1 MIANLEQILTGKT
14 REHLVPL
21 PNPLSDKH
29 FLQAEAVDA
38 FLTLQQAAKA
48 AGFNLQPAST
58 YRDFDRQMLIWNAKF
73 NGERKVHDDNGCA
86 IDMAKLDDLQKI
98 QAMMRW
104 SAVPGSSRHHWG
116 TEIDI
121 FDPDLLPEGQH
132 LQLEPWEYQTGSYF
146 APLAE
151 WLHHNAER
159 FGFYFPFDGIH
170 NAKVGYELGISVIVR
185 FPPNMKSNSITRF
198 CKNRGKMNRLPA
210 KPAYS
215 NILTGYLAN
224 FYN

>member
-170 NAKVGYELGISVIVR
+170 NAKVGYEPWHISYRPISAEYEKQ
-185 FPPNMKSNSITRF
+185 FNYQILQKSWQNEPLA
-198 CKNRGKMNRLPA
+198 GKACLLEHFNRLF
-210 KPAYS
+210 S
-215 NILTGYLAN
+215 
-224 FYN
+224 

>member
-29 FLQAEAVDA
+29 FLQAGVVDA
-38 FLTLQQAAKA
+38 FLALQQAAKE

-58 YRDFDRQMLIWNAKF
+58 YRDFERQMLIWNAKF
-73 NGERKVHDDNGCA
+73 NGERKVHDDSGCA
-86 IDMAKLDDLQKI
+86 IDMAKLDDLHKI

-121 FDPDLLPEGQH
+121 FDPDLLPEGQN
-132 LQLEPWEYQTGSYF
+132 LQLEPWEYQTGGYF

-151 WLHHNAER
+151 WLHHNAEY
-159 FGFYFPFDGIH
+159 FGFYFPFNGVNNI
-170 NAKVGYELGISVIVR
+170 KVGYEPWHISYRPISAEYEKL
-185 FPPNMKSNSITRF
+185 FSHEILQKSWQNEPLA
-198 CKNRGKMNRLPA
+198 GKSCLLEHFNQLF
-210 KPAYS
+210 S
-215 NILTGYLAN
+215 
-224 FYN
+224 

>member
-1 MIANLEQILTGKT
+1 MQNLTDILTGKT

-29 FLQAEAVDA
+29 FLQAEVVDA
-38 FLTLQQAAKA
+38 FLALQQAAKD

-58 YRDFDRQMLIWNAKF
+58 YRDFERQMLIWNAKF
-73 NGERKVHDDNGCA
+73 NGERKVHDDNGYA
-86 IDMAKLDDLQKI
+86 IDMSKLDDLHKI

-132 LQLEPWEYQTGSYF
+132 LQLEPWEYQNGGYF
-146 APLAE
+146 ALLTE

-170 NAKVGYELGISVIVR
+170 NAKVGYEPWHISYRPISAEYEKL
-185 FPPNMKSNSITRF
+185 FNSEILQKSWQNEPLA
-198 CKNRGKMNRLPA
+198 GKACLLEHFNQLF
-210 KPAYS
+210 
-215 NILTGYLAN
+215 G
-224 FYN
+224 

>member
-1 MIANLEQILTGKT
+1 MMQNLTDILTGKT

-29 FLQAEAVDA
+29 FLQSEAVNA
-38 FLTLQQAAKA
+38 FLALQQAAKS

-58 YRDFDRQMLIWNAKF
+58 YRDFERQMLIWNAKF

-86 IDMAKLDDLQKI
+86 IDMAKLNDLEKI

-104 SAVPGSSRHHWG
+104 SAVPGASRHHWG

-132 LQLEPWEYQTGSYF
+132 LQLEPWEYQAGGYF

-159 FGFYFPFDGIH
+159 FGFYFPFDGIT
-170 NAKVGYELGISVIVR
+170 NTKVGYEPWHISYRPISAEYEKL
-185 FPPNMKSNSITRF
+185 FNQEILQNAWQNEPLA
-198 CKNRGKMNRLPA
+198 GKACL
-210 KPAYS
+210 
-215 NILTGYLAN
+215 LEHFHQLFG
-224 FYN
+224 

>member
-38 FLTLQQAAKA
+38 FLALQQAAKA

-86 IDMAKLDDLQKI
+86 IDMSKLDDLQKI

-121 FDPDLLPEGQH
+121 FDPDLLPEGQN
-132 LQLEPWEYQTGSYF
+132 LQLEPWEYQTGGYF

-151 WLHHNAER
+151 WLHHKAER

-170 NAKVGYELGISVIVR
+170 NAKVGYEPWHISYRPISAEYEKLFDHEVLQ
-185 FPPNMKSNSITRF
+185 KSWQNEPLA
-198 CKNRGKMNRLPA
+198 GKACLLEHFNRLF
-210 KPAYS
+210 S
-215 NILTGYLAN
+215 
-224 FYN
+224 